1 MTMTS
6 RLVSTVAASG
16 LAVVLSMSV
25 PASAQADAGTG
36 SISGTLTSATGIP
49 MADVGV
55 SVHTLRGS
63 AVSAPAH
70 TDSAGRYTV
79 AGLPPGTY
87 RVQFWVERNTNSSWH
102 QWAHQATQ
110 PARATKFAVAAG
122 QDVIVDETRFR
133 TGSLSLTLQ
142 DASGQPVDEFCAD
155 AIGDNVVETGCT
167 GTGALVLEDLPAGDY
182 MIFAWAGDM
191 AGSGMTT
198 TVAEEANHFVVTAF

>member
-6 RLVSTVAASG
+6 RLVSAATASG
-16 LAVVLSMSV
+16 LAIVLSMSG
-25 PASAQADAGTG
+25 PGPAQADPGAG
-36 SISGTLTSATGIP
+36 SISGTLTSATGTP

-55 SVHTLRGS
+55 SVHTLSGS
-63 AVSAPAH
+63 AVSAPAR

-79 AGLPPGTY
+79 ADLPAGTY

-102 QWAHQATQ
+102 QWAHQVTQ

-142 DASGQPVDEFCAD
+142 DAAGQPVGEFCAD
-155 AIGDNVVETGCT
+155 AIGDNFVETGCT
-167 GTGALVLEDLPAGDY
+167 ETGTLVLEELPADDY
-182 MIFAWAGDM
+182 VILAWAGDI
-191 AGSGMTT
+191 GGIGMTT
-198 TVAEEANHFVVTAF
+198 TAADGVDHFVVTAS